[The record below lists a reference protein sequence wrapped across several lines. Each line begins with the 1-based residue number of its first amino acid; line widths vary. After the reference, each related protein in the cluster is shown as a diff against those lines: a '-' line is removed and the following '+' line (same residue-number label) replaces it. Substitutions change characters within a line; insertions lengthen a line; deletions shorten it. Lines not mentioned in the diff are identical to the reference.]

1 MKRAN
6 NNNLDNEGSWTK
18 MAYPQNTLYEIFTE
32 QAAISPNSIAL
43 EFEDEQVSYK
53 ELVKKT
59 NQLANYFLAQGLS
72 PGQIAAVSME
82 RTPNLIASL
91 LAILQCGAAYL
102 PLDPKFP
109 AARLQFMLEDSGASF
124 LLTAESLADSLPNY
138 SKTILIEDALSL
150 IDNYPVTPTAVSV
163 SYATAAYIIYT
174 SGSTGKPK
182 GVTVTHKNLVNF
194 LFSMA
199 IEPGINAEDKL
210 LSITTISFDIAGLEL
225 FLPLIKGAAVV
236 FADYETTRDGQLLL
250 NLLQKKGITILQ
262 ATPTTWQLLLDSG
275 WETPLAL
282 KALCGGEA
290 MPLNLAR
297 QLISKCDSL
306 WNMYGP
312 TETTIWSAI
321 KQINAD
327 DELITI
333 GFPIANTQ
341 IYLLDEEGK
350 ATAPGTIGEIV
361 IGGDGVAQ
369 GYWNRPELTAEKFI
383 SNPFSTEPGSV
394 LYRTGDLGKLL
405 PNGEFQ
411 CLGRIDHQVK
421 IRGHR
426 IELGEIE
433 AALNSIPEI
442 KQSAVIVSKY
452 FGNEDKLVAYLKSG
466 AQLQDEKPIH
476 EALSKILPEILLP
489 SKYIWVDEFPITPN
503 GKIDK
508 KNLPVPEH
516 SRPDSAPPFKK
527 PNTQLEKDIVK
538 IWSEELQIASIGI
551 DDDFFDMGGN
561 SVLAQ
566 KVTSLMRQRLSLDVS
581 VSKIYIHP
589 TIRELAD
596 TLEENNNENNNKED
610 SFAFKKTDNQT
621 TSGDIAVIGMAG
633 RFPGS
638 DTIEELWEN
647 LKEGK
652 ETISLFTKEE
662 LDPSLPESLRKDPFY
677 IGARGILPS
686 AKTFDAHFFGLNP
699 QLAAA
704 MDPQIRVFLE
714 ISFEALEQAGHLPK
728 HYKGSVAVYSGSEI
742 NTYYENNIFNNKEL
756 KSSVGELQI
765 YTVNGKDFIA
775 PRTSYH
781 LNLKGPSV
789 SIHSACSTS
798 LLAVAEAVKAI
809 RTGMC
814 DIALAGGSSVTCPI
828 NSGHLYD
835 DGFIKSP
842 DGSTRSFDASGKGT
856 VFSDGAGVVL
866 LKRLEEAEKDGDI
879 IYGVIKGVGVNND
892 GGDKGS
898 FMAPSPRGQAGAIIS
913 AFNDAQ
919 ISPSAISY
927 MEAHGTA
934 TPVGDPIEIEGLK
947 IAYGKQEKNNYCA
960 LGSIKSNMGH
970 TTAAAGVAGLIK
982 VLLAMRHKQIPP
994 MVNFHEPN
1002 PNIDFANSPFYI
1014 NNKLIEWETDS
1025 IRRAGVS
1032 SFGIGSTN
1040 VHAIVEEYTAEP
1052 LPSSAGRPLQL
1063 LMWSAKSQNSLL
1075 GYENALGHF
1084 IDKSRNIP
1092 LADIAYSLNITRDD
1106 FNHRSFL
1113 VTNSTDDAVE
1123 KLISLKAKNT
1133 KSSILKSIPSEMG
1146 FLFPGQGAQY
1156 LQMGKTL
1163 YDNEKVYRE
1172 AVDKCAELLMED
1184 LKLDIREILYP
1195 ETNSTEAEARL
1206 KDTRLTQPS
1215 LFVTEYALSQLW
1227 MSWGIKP
1234 TFLCGHSIGEFAAA
1248 HLAGIISLKDAL
1260 HIVAVRGRLISE
1272 LPGGSMLAVR
1282 VPVEKLYELIPDT
1295 LSVAAIN
1302 SSQFCVASGTKEDI
1316 ALFNQ
1321 ELDAQDIPNKL
1332 LLTSHAFHSFMMEP
1346 ILDSFKNEIEKI
1358 KLSIPRLPI
1367 ISTATGT
1374 WLTDTEATSPTYWV
1388 NHLKNT
1394 VRFADAMDTAFEL
1407 EDYILLEVGPGQT
1420 LITLARQ
1427 QAAGKVIPAFSSINF
1442 PKEEQDNEYSTLL
1455 NTVGELWAKGITP
1468 NWSSFYK
1475 EQQRQKIELPGYV
1488 FDRKP
1493 CWIEPLNTVQTT
1505 VVQKNIISDIP
1516 VVSNTSAA
1524 SIETENSI
1532 KTKESRKDSVLVRIS
1547 EIIKE
1552 ASGITY
1558 DPDSASNTFLE
1569 LGLDSLSLTQLSGR
1583 LKKEFDLPIT
1593 FRQLNE
1599 GFPTPSLLADYI
1611 DLNLPE
1617 ENSIETK
1624 ENEIV
1629 SNQTID
1635 PPVLT
1640 NEIPLSST
1648 QNQAS
1653 LEQIVQQIQL
1663 LSQKVDQLQNFQNSS
1678 VNGNTSYV
1686 NLKVKHFDALK
1697 FNPENRVET
1706 NGVNGAHKKEK
1717 AFDISKINGSQLFE
1731 TNAAEKKY
1739 TIMADEPPVP
1749 GSKLGRDENGN
1760 PAWFIEDSGQKGKF
1774 TKTRLL
1780 EPDKHN

>member
-6 NNNLDNEGSWTK
+6 NNNLANDRSWTK
-18 MAYPQNTLYEIFTE
+18 MAYPKNTLPEIFAE
-32 QAAISPNSIAL
+32 QAALSSNSIAL
-43 EFEDEQVSYK
+43 ESGDEQVSYEALIK
-53 ELVKKT
+53 MT
-59 NQLANYFLAQGLS
+59 NQLANYFLTQGLS
-72 PGQIAAVSME
+72 SGQIVAVSME
-82 RTPNLIASL
+82 RTPNLVASL

-109 AARLQFMLEDSGASF
+109 AVRLEFMLEDSGASF
-124 LLTAESLADSLPNY
+124 LLTTKSLTNSLPVY
-138 SKTILIEDALSL
+138 SKTIVIEDALAAL
-150 IDNYPVTPTAVSV
+150 DQYPAVPVSASV
-163 SYATAAYIIYT
+163 SYDAAAYIMYT

-182 GVTVTHKNLVNF
+182 GVTVTHKNLINF

-199 IEPGINAEDKL
+199 IEPGINIEDRL

-225 FLPLIKGAAVV
+225 FLPLIKGATVV
-236 FADYETTRDGQLLL
+236 FADYETTRDGHLLL
-250 NLLQKKGITILQ
+250 DLLQKKEITILQ
-262 ATPTTWQLLLDSG
+262 ATPTTWQSLLDSG

-297 QLISKCDSL
+297 QLTSKCDSL

-312 TETTIWSAI
+312 TETTIWSAV
-321 KQINAD
+321 KQIQAD

-341 IYLLDEEGK
+341 IYLLDEERK
-350 ATAPGTIGEIV
+350 AVEPGTIGEIV
-361 IGGDGVAQ
+361 IGGDGVAK

-383 SNPFSTEPGSV
+383 PDPFSAEPNAI

-442 KQSAVIVSKY
+442 KQSAVIVNNY

-466 AQLQDEKPIH
+466 AELQDEKPIH
-476 EALSKILPEILLP
+476 EALSKVLPEILLP

-503 GKIDK
+503 GKVDK

-516 SRPDSAPPFKK
+516 NRPDSAPPFKK

-551 DDDFFDMGGN
+551 DDDFFDMGGS

-566 KVTSLMRQRLSLDVS
+566 KVTSLMRQQLELDIS

-589 TIRELAD
+589 TIRELAS
-596 TLEENNNENNNKED
+596 TLEENNTKED
-610 SFAFKKTDNQT
+610 SFAFKQTDKQT
-621 TSGDIAVIGMAG
+621 SNGDIAVIGMAG

-704 MDPQIRVFLE
+704 MDPQIRVFME

-728 HYKGSVAVYSGSEI
+728 HYKGSIAVYSGSEI
-742 NTYYENNIFNNKEL
+742 NTYYEHNIFNNQEL

-789 SIHSACSTS
+789 SVHSACSTS

-814 DIALAGGSSVTCPI
+814 DIALAGGSSVTSPI

-842 DGSTRSFDASGKGT
+842 DGSTRSFDAAGKGT
-856 VFSDGAGVVL
+856 VFSDGAGVVV

-898 FMAPSPRGQAGAIIS
+898 FMAPSPRGQAGAIIN

-919 ISPSAISY
+919 IAPSSISY

-970 TTAAAGVAGLIK
+970 TTAAAGVAGLMK

-994 MVNFHEPN
+994 MVNFNEPN

-1052 LPSSAGRPLQL
+1052 LPSSGGRPLQL

-1106 FNHRSFL
+1106 FNQRSFL

-1123 KLISLKAKNT
+1123 KLISLKAKST
-1133 KSSILKSIPSEMG
+1133 KSSILKSVPSEMG

-1172 AVDKCAELLMED
+1172 AVDKCAALLMED

-1195 ETNSTEAEARL
+1195 ETNSAEAEARL

-1215 LFVTEYALSQLW
+1215 LFVTEYALAQLW

-1234 TFLCGHSIGEFAAA
+1234 TFLCGHSIGEFATA
-1248 HLAGIISLKDAL
+1248 HLAGIMSLKDAL
-1260 HIVAVRGRLISE
+1260 HIVAIRGKLISE

-1321 ELDAQDIPNKL
+1321 ALDAQDIPNKL

-1346 ILDSFKNEIEKI
+1346 ILDSFKDEIEKI
-1358 KLSIPRLPI
+1358 KLNIPRLPI

-1374 WLTDTEATSPTYWV
+1374 WLSDTEATSSTYWV

-1455 NTVGELWAKGITP
+1455 NTVGELWAKGISP
-1468 NWSSFYK
+1468 DWKSFYN

-1493 CWIEPLNTVQTT
+1493 CWIEPLNV
-1505 VVQKNIISDIP
+1505 
-1516 VVSNTSAA
+1516 
-1524 SIETENSI
+1524 IETIVERNTVSEI
-1532 KTKESRKDSVLVRIS
+1532 VPNISEETESVSASAKESRKESISVRIS
-1547 EIIKE
+1547 EIITE

-1599 GFPTPSLLADYI
+1599 GYPTPSLLADYI

-1617 ENSIETK
+1617 EAESEIK

-1629 SNQTID
+1629 SNEIQ
-1635 PPVLT
+1635 PSMLT
-1640 NEIPLSST
+1640 NEAPLSVN
-1648 QNQAS
+1648 QNQTS
-1653 LEQIVQQIQL
+1653 LEQIIQQIQL
-1663 LSQKVDQLQNFQNSS
+1663 LSQKVDQLQGLQHSS
-1678 VNGNTSYV
+1678 ANGNTSFV
-1686 NLKVKHFDALK
+1686 NLKVKHFDALA
-1697 FNPENRVET
+1697 FNHENRVGT
-1706 NGVNGAHKKEK
+1706 NGSNGVHKKEK
-1717 AFDISKINGSQLFE
+1717 AFDLSKINGHLFIE
-1731 TNAAEKKY
+1731 TNAEEKKY
-1739 TIMADEPPVP
+1739 TIMANEPPIH

-1760 PAWFIEDSGQKGKF
+1760 PAWFIEDPVQKGKF
-1774 TKTRLL
+1774 NKTMLL
-1780 EPDKHN
+1780 ESDKHN

>member
-1 MKRAN
+1 MKRPN
-6 NNNLDNEGSWTK
+6 NNSLEKGINGTK
-18 MAYPQNTLYEIFTE
+18 MEYPNRPLHELFAQQTE
-32 QAAISPNSIAL
+32 VSPNSIAL
-43 EFEDEQVSYK
+43 EFENEKITYSA
-53 ELVKKT
+53 LAKT
-59 NQLANYFLAQGLS
+59 VNQIAHYFAAQGLS
-72 PGQIAAVSME
+72 SGQIVAVSMD
-82 RTPNLIASL
+82 RSPNLVASL

-109 AARLQFMLEDSGASF
+109 AERLEFMLEDSEASF
-124 LLTAESLADSLPNY
+124 LLTTKALSGSLPNS
-138 SKTILIEDALSL
+138 SKNIVIEDVWASLEQFAVEPLS
-150 IDNYPVTPTAVSV
+150 ISVNPKAV
-163 SYATAAYIIYT
+163 AYMMYT

-199 IEPGINAEDKL
+199 IEPGISEEDKL

-236 FADYETTRDGQLLL
+236 FADHETTRDGRLLL
-250 NLLQKKGITILQ
+250 NLLQKKQITILQ

-290 MPLNLAR
+290 LPLNLAR
-297 QLISKCDSL
+297 QLTSRCDSL

-312 TETTIWSAI
+312 TETTIWSAV
-321 KQINAD
+321 KQIQAD

-333 GFPIANTQ
+333 GLPIANTQ
-341 IYLLDEEGK
+341 IYLLDEQRQIVTTG
-350 ATAPGTIGEIV
+350 AIGEIV
-361 IGGDGVAQ
+361 IGGDGVAE
-369 GYWNRPELTAEKFI
+369 GYWKRPELTAEKFI
-383 SNPFSTEPGSV
+383 TNPFSNDPDSI
-394 LYRTGDLGKLL
+394 LYRTGDLGKIL

-433 AALNSIPEI
+433 ATLNTLSGI
-442 KQSAVIVSKY
+442 KQSAVIVSNH
-452 FGNEDKLVAYLKSG
+452 FGNEDKIVAYLKSSE
-466 AQLQDEKPIH
+466 QTQDEKQIH
-476 EALSKILPEILLP
+476 EALSKVLPEILIP
-489 SKYIWVDEFPITPN
+489 SKYIWVDDFPITPN

-508 KNLPVPEH
+508 KNLPVPEYN
-516 SRPDSAPPFKK
+516 RPDSAPLFKK
-527 PNTQLEKDIVK
+527 PNTQLEKDIAK
-538 IWSEELQIASIGI
+538 IWSEELKISSIGI
-551 DDDFFDMGGN
+551 DDDFFDMGGS

-566 KVTSLMRQRLSLDVS
+566 KVTTLMRQQLSKDVA

-589 TIRELAD
+589 TIRELAAI
-596 TLEENNNENNNKED
+596 LEENNNDTANEDLFTFKENNK
-610 SFAFKKTDNQT
+610 T
-621 TSGDIAVIGMAG
+621 TSPDIAIIGMAG

-638 DTIEELWEN
+638 DTIDELWEN
-647 LKEGK
+647 LRDGK

-662 LDPSLPESLRKDPFY
+662 LDSSLPESLRKDPLY

-686 AKTFDAHFFGLNP
+686 AKTFDANFFGLNP

-704 MDPQIRVFLE
+704 MDPQIRIFLE

-728 HYKGSVAVYSGSEI
+728 HYKGSIGVYSGSEI
-742 NTYYENNIFNNKEL
+742 NSYYENNIFNNKEL
-756 KSSVGELQI
+756 KSSIGELQI

-789 SIHSACSTS
+789 SVHSACSTS

-814 DIALAGGSSVTCPI
+814 DIALAGGSSVTAPI

-856 VFSDGAGVVL
+856 VFSDGAGVVV

-879 IYGVIKGVGVNND
+879 IYGIIKGVGVNND

-898 FMAPSPRGQAGAIIS
+898 FMAPSPKGQAGAIIN

-919 ISPSAISY
+919 ISPSTISY

-934 TPVGDPIEIEGLK
+934 TPIGDPIEIEGLK
-947 IAYGKQEKNNYCA
+947 IAYGRQEKNNYCA

-982 VLLAMRHKQIPP
+982 VLLAMRYKQIPP
-994 MVNFHEPN
+994 MVNFTKPN
-1002 PNIDFANSPFYI
+1002 PNIDFDNSPFYI
-1014 NNKLIEWETDS
+1014 NNKLIDWKADG

-1040 VHAIVEEYTAEP
+1040 VHAIVEEYEP
-1052 LPSSAGRPLQL
+1052 KPLQSSAGRPLEI

-1084 IDKSRNIP
+1084 IDKSKEIP
-1092 LADIAYSLNITRDD
+1092 LADISYSLNVTRDD

-1113 VTNSTDDAVE
+1113 IADSTKSAAE
-1123 KLISLKAKNT
+1123 KLLCLKT
-1133 KSSILKSIPSEMG
+1133 KSSKTSLLKSVPNEIG
-1146 FLFPGQGAQY
+1146 FLFPGQGSQY
-1156 LQMGKTL
+1156 VKMGKTL

-1172 AVDKCAELLMED
+1172 AVDKCAELLMEE
-1184 LKLDIREILYP
+1184 LQLDIRDIIYP
-1195 ETNSTEAEARL
+1195 QIKSNEAEELL

-1227 MSWGIKP
+1227 LSWGIKP

-1248 HLAGIISLKDAL
+1248 HLAGILSLKDAL

-1272 LPGGSMLAVR
+1272 LPGGSMLIVR
-1282 VPVEKLYELIPDT
+1282 VSIDKLNELIPDT

-1302 SSQFCVASGTKEDI
+1302 ANQFCVVSGKKEDI
-1316 ALFNQ
+1316 AAFNQ
-1321 ELDAQDIPNKL
+1321 ELDAQEIPNKL
-1332 LLTSHAFHSFMMEP
+1332 LNTSHAFHSFMMEP
-1346 ILDSFKNEIEKI
+1346 ILDTFKNEIEKI
-1358 KLSIPRLPI
+1358 KLNIPRLPI

-1374 WLTDTEATSPTYWV
+1374 WLTDTEATNSMYWV
-1388 NHLKNT
+1388 NQLKNT
-1394 VRFADAMDTAFEL
+1394 VRFADAMNTAFQL
-1407 EDYILLEVGPGQT
+1407 DDFILLEVGPGQT
-1420 LITLARQ
+1420 LTTLARQ
-1427 QAAGKVIPAFSSINF
+1427 QAAGKIIAAFPSLTF
-1442 PKEEQDNEYSTLL
+1442 PKDEEENEYATIL
-1455 NTVGELWAKGITP
+1455 NTLGDLWLRGINP
-1468 NWSSFYK
+1468 DWKAFYK
-1475 EQQRQKIELPGYV
+1475 EQQRQKIELPSYV

-1493 CWIEPLNTVQTT
+1493 CWIEPLGTIET
-1505 VVQKNIISDIP
+1505 VVKKSIIQEEIP
-1516 VVSNTSAA
+1516 AI
-1524 SIETENSI
+1524 SIESDNINNSSNDS
-1532 KTKESRKDSVLVRIS
+1532 KKESILFKIS
-1547 EIIKE
+1547 EIIKN

-1558 DPDSASNTFLE
+1558 DSDSASYTFLE
-1569 LGLDSLSLTQLSGR
+1569 LGLDSLSLTQLSGK

-1599 GFPTPSLLADYI
+1599 SYSTPSLLADYI
-1611 DLNLPE
+1611 QLNLPE
-1617 ENSIETK
+1617 EHSININNK
-1624 ENEIV
+1624 ESEIV
-1629 SNQTID
+1629 SHQTVKPNISSND
-1635 PPVLT
+1635 
-1640 NEIPLSST
+1640 IQLSSN
-1648 QNQAS
+1648 QNQIS
-1653 LEQIVQQIQL
+1653 LEQIVQQIHL
-1663 LSQKVDQLQNFQNSS
+1663 LSQKVDQLQNYQSSSTNGNSS
-1678 VNGNTSYV
+1678 FTH
-1686 NLKVKHFDALK
+1686 LKAEHFDPIKLNTK
-1697 FNPENRVET
+1697 NGIET
-1706 NGVNGAHKKEK
+1706 NGANGVHKKEK
-1717 AFDISKINGSQLFE
+1717 SFDVSKLNNQHSNE
-1731 TNAAEKKY
+1731 NNTAEKKY
-1739 TIMADEPPVP
+1739 TIMANEPPVQ

-1760 PAWFIEDSGQKGKF
+1760 PAWFIQDPTQNGNFVKIK
-1774 TKTRLL
+1774 L
-1780 EPDKHN
+1780 

>member
-1 MKRAN
+1 MKRPN
-6 NNNLDNEGSWTK
+6 NNSLEKGIKGTK
-18 MAYPQNTLYEIFTE
+18 MEYPNRPLHELFAQ
-32 QAAISPNSIAL
+32 QAEVSPNSIAL
-43 EFEDEQVSYK
+43 EFENEKITYSA
-53 ELVKKT
+53 LAKT
-59 NQLANYFLAQGLS
+59 VNQIAHYFAAQGLS
-72 PGQIAAVSME
+72 SGQIVAVSMD
-82 RTPNLIASL
+82 RSPNLIASL

-109 AARLQFMLEDSGASF
+109 AERLEFMLEDSEASF
-124 LLTAESLADSLPNY
+124 LLTTKALSGSLPNS
-138 SKTILIEDALSL
+138 SKNIVIEDVLASLEQFAVEPLS
-150 IDNYPVTPTAVSV
+150 ISVDPKAV
-163 SYATAAYIIYT
+163 AYMMYT

-199 IEPGINAEDKL
+199 IEPGISEEDKL

-236 FADYETTRDGQLLL
+236 FADHETTRDGQLLL
-250 NLLQKKGITILQ
+250 NLLQKKQITILQ

-290 MPLNLAR
+290 LPLNLAR
-297 QLISKCDSL
+297 QLTSRCNSL

-312 TETTIWSAI
+312 TETTIWSAV
-321 KQINAD
+321 KQIHAD

-333 GFPIANTQ
+333 GLPIANTQ
-341 IYLLDEEGK
+341 IYLLDEQRQIV
-350 ATAPGTIGEIV
+350 TPGTIGEIV
-361 IGGDGVAQ
+361 IGGDGVAE
-369 GYWNRPELTAEKFI
+369 GYWKRPELTVEKFI
-383 SNPFSTEPGSV
+383 TDPFSNDPNSI
-394 LYRTGDLGKLL
+394 LYRTGDLGKIL

-433 AALNSIPEI
+433 ATLNTLSGI
-442 KQSAVIVSKY
+442 KQSAVIVSNH
-452 FGNEDKLVAYLKSG
+452 FGNEDKIVAYLKSSE
-466 AQLQDEKPIH
+466 QIQDEKQIH
-476 EALSKILPEILLP
+476 EALSKVLPEILLP
-489 SKYIWVDEFPITPN
+489 SKYIWVDDFPITPN

-508 KNLPVPEH
+508 KNLPVPEYN
-516 SRPDSAPPFKK
+516 RPDSAPLFKK
-527 PNTQLEKDIVK
+527 PNTQLEKDIAK
-538 IWSEELQIASIGI
+538 IWSEELKISSIGI
-551 DDDFFDMGGN
+551 DDDFFDMGGS

-566 KVTSLMRQRLSLDVS
+566 KVTTLMKQHLSKDVP

-589 TIRELAD
+589 TIRELAAI
-596 TLEENNNENNNKED
+596 LEENNSDTANEDLFKFKETNK
-610 SFAFKKTDNQT
+610 T
-621 TSGDIAVIGMAG
+621 TSPDIAIIGMAG

-638 DTIEELWEN
+638 DTIDELWEN
-647 LKEGK
+647 LRDGK

-662 LDPSLPESLRKDPFY
+662 LDSSLPESLRKDPLY

-686 AKTFDAHFFGLNP
+686 AKTFDANFFGLNP

-704 MDPQIRVFLE
+704 MDPQIRIFLE

-728 HYKGSVAVYSGSEI
+728 HYKGSIGVYSGSEI
-742 NTYYENNIFNNKEL
+742 NSYYENNIFNNKEL
-756 KSSVGELQI
+756 KSSIGELQI

-789 SIHSACSTS
+789 SVHSACSTS

-814 DIALAGGSSVTCPI
+814 DIALAGGSSVTAPI

-856 VFSDGAGVVL
+856 VFSDGAGVVV

-898 FMAPSPRGQAGAIIS
+898 FMAPSPKGQAGAIIN

-919 ISPSAISY
+919 ISPSTISY

-934 TPVGDPIEIEGLK
+934 TPIGDPIEIEGLK
-947 IAYGKQEKNNYCA
+947 IAYGRQEKNNYCA

-982 VLLAMRHKQIPP
+982 VLLAMRYKQIPP
-994 MVNFHEPN
+994 MVNFTKPN
-1002 PNIDFANSPFYI
+1002 PNIDFDNSPFYI
-1014 NNKLIEWETDS
+1014 NNKLIDWKADS

-1040 VHAIVEEYTAEP
+1040 VHAIVEEYEAKP
-1052 LPSSAGRPLQL
+1052 LISSAGRPLEI

-1084 IDKSRNIP
+1084 IDKSKEIP
-1092 LADIAYSLNITRDD
+1092 LADISYSLNITRDD

-1113 VTNSTDDAVE
+1113 IADSTKSAAE
-1123 KLISLKAKNT
+1123 KLLCLKT
-1133 KSSILKSIPSEMG
+1133 KSSKTSLLKSVPNEIG
-1146 FLFPGQGAQY
+1146 FLFPGQGSQY
-1156 LQMGKTL
+1156 VKMGKTL
-1163 YDNEKVYRE
+1163 YDNEKVYRD
-1172 AVDKCAELLMED
+1172 AVDKCAELLMDE
-1184 LKLDIREILYP
+1184 LQLDIRDIIYP
-1195 ETNSTEAEARL
+1195 HIKSNEAEELL

-1227 MSWGIKP
+1227 LSWGIKP

-1248 HLAGIISLKDAL
+1248 HLAGILSLKDAL

-1272 LPGGSMLAVR
+1272 LPGGSMLIVR
-1282 VPVEKLYELIPDT
+1282 VSIDKLNELIPDT

-1302 SSQFCVASGTKEDI
+1302 ANQFCVVSGKKEDI
-1316 ALFNQ
+1316 AAFNQ
-1321 ELDAQDIPNKL
+1321 ELDVQEIPNKL
-1332 LLTSHAFHSFMMEP
+1332 LNTSHAFHSFMMEP
-1346 ILDSFKNEIEKI
+1346 ILDNFKNEIEKI
-1358 KLSIPRLPI
+1358 KLNIPRLPI

-1374 WLTDTEATSPTYWV
+1374 WLTDTEATNSMYWV
-1388 NHLKNT
+1388 NQLKNT
-1394 VRFADAMDTAFEL
+1394 VRFADAMNTAFEL
-1407 EDYILLEVGPGQT
+1407 DDFILLEIGPGQT
-1420 LITLARQ
+1420 LTTLARQ
-1427 QAAGKVIPAFSSINF
+1427 QAAGKIIAAFPSLTF
-1442 PKEEQDNEYSTLL
+1442 PKDEEENEYATIL
-1455 NTVGELWAKGITP
+1455 NTLGDLWLRGINP
-1468 NWSSFYK
+1468 DWKAFYK
-1475 EQQRQKIELPGYV
+1475 EQQRYKIELPSYV

-1493 CWIEPLNTVQTT
+1493 CWIEPLGTIETIV
-1505 VVQKNIISDIP
+1505 KKSIIQEEIP
-1516 VVSNTSAA
+1516 AI
-1524 SIETENSI
+1524 SIESDNINNSSNDS
-1532 KTKESRKDSVLVRIS
+1532 KKESILFKIS
-1547 EIIKE
+1547 EIIKN

-1558 DPDSASNTFLE
+1558 DSDSASYSFLE
-1569 LGLDSLSLTQLSGR
+1569 LGLDSLSLTQLSGK

-1599 GFPTPSLLADYI
+1599 SYSTPSLLADYI
-1611 DLNLPE
+1611 ELNLPE
-1617 ENSIETK
+1617 EHSINSNNKQIEIGSDQTIK
-1624 ENEIV
+1624 PNISSNDIQLS
-1629 SNQTID
+1629 SNQ
-1635 PPVLT
+1635 
-1640 NEIPLSST
+1640 
-1648 QNQAS
+1648 NQIS
-1653 LEQIVQQIQL
+1653 LEQIVQQIHL
-1663 LSQKVDQLQNFQNSS
+1663 LSQKVDQLQNYQSSSTNGNSS
-1678 VNGNTSYV
+1678 FTH
-1686 NLKVKHFDALK
+1686 LKAEHFDPIKLNTK
-1697 FNPENRVET
+1697 NGVET
-1706 NGVNGAHKKEK
+1706 NGTNGAHKKEK
-1717 AFDISKINGSQLFE
+1717 SFDVSKLNNQHSNE
-1731 TNAAEKKY
+1731 NNTAEKKY
-1739 TIMADEPPVP
+1739 TIMANEPPVQ

-1760 PAWFIEDSGQKGKF
+1760 PAWFIQDPTQNGNFVKIK
-1774 TKTRLL
+1774 L
-1780 EPDKHN
+1780 

>member
-6 NNNLDNEGSWTK
+6 NNDLANNRSWTK
-18 MAYPQNTLYEIFTE
+18 MAYPKNTLPEIFAE
-32 QAAISPNSIAL
+32 QAALSSNSTAL
-43 EFEDEQVSYK
+43 ESGEEQITYSA
-53 ELVKKT
+53 LVKMT

-72 PGQIAAVSME
+72 SGQIVAVSME
-82 RTPNLIASL
+82 RTPNLVASL

-109 AARLQFMLEDSGASF
+109 AARLEFMLEDSVASF
-124 LLTAESLADSLPNY
+124 LLTTKSLVNSLPAY
-138 SKTILIEDALSL
+138 SKTIVIEDVLAAL
-150 IDNYPVTPTAVSV
+150 DQYPAVPVSTSV
-163 SYATAAYIIYT
+163 SCDASAYIMYT

-182 GVTVTHKNLVNF
+182 GVTVTHKNLINF

-199 IEPGINAEDKL
+199 IEPGINVEDRL

-225 FLPLIKGAAVV
+225 FLPLIKGATVV
-236 FADYETTRDGQLLL
+236 FADYETTRDGHLLL
-250 NLLQKKGITILQ
+250 DLLQKKEITILQ
-262 ATPTTWQLLLDSG
+262 ATPTTWQSLLDSG

-297 QLISKCDSL
+297 QLTSKCDSL

-312 TETTIWSAI
+312 TETTVWSAV
-321 KQINAD
+321 KQIQAE

-341 IYLLDEEGK
+341 IYLLDEERK
-350 ATAPGTIGEIV
+350 AVEPGTIGEIV
-361 IGGDGVAQ
+361 IGGDGVAK

-383 SNPFSTEPGSV
+383 PDPFSIEPNAI

-442 KQSAVIVSKY
+442 KQSAVIVSNY
-452 FGNEDKLVAYLKSG
+452 FGNEDKLVAYLKSR
-466 AQLQDEKPIH
+466 AELQDEKPIH
-476 EALSKILPEILLP
+476 EALSKVLPEILLP

-503 GKIDK
+503 GKVDK

-516 SRPDSAPPFKK
+516 NRPDSAPPFKK

-551 DDDFFDMGGN
+551 DDDFFDMGGS

-566 KVTSLMRQRLSLDVS
+566 KVTSLMRQQLELDIS

-589 TIRELAD
+589 TIRELAS
-596 TLEENNNENNNKED
+596 TLEENNTKED
-610 SFAFKKTDNQT
+610 SFAFKQTDKQN
-621 TSGDIAVIGMAG
+621 SNGDIAVIGMAG

-704 MDPQIRVFLE
+704 MDPQIRVFME

-728 HYKGSVAVYSGSEI
+728 HYKGSIAVYSGSEI
-742 NTYYENNIFNNKEL
+742 NTYYEHNIFNNQEL

-789 SIHSACSTS
+789 SVHSACSTS

-814 DIALAGGSSVTCPI
+814 DIALAGGSSVTSPI

-856 VFSDGAGVVL
+856 VFSDGAGVVV
-866 LKRLEEAEKDGDI
+866 LKRLEEAERDGDI

-898 FMAPSPRGQAGAIIS
+898 FMAPSPRGQAGAIIN

-919 ISPSAISY
+919 IAPSSISY

-970 TTAAAGVAGLIK
+970 TTAAAGVAGLMK

-994 MVNFHEPN
+994 MVNFNEPN

-1040 VHAIVEEYTAEP
+1040 VHAIVEEYTAKP
-1052 LPSSAGRPLQL
+1052 LLSSAGRPLQL

-1106 FNHRSFL
+1106 FNQRSFL

-1123 KLISLKAKNT
+1123 KLISLKAKST
-1133 KSSILKSIPSEMG
+1133 KSSILKSVPSEMG

-1163 YDNEKVYRE
+1163 YNNEKVYRE
-1172 AVDKCAELLMED
+1172 AVDKCAALLMED

-1195 ETNSTEAEARL
+1195 ETNSAEAEARL

-1215 LFVTEYALSQLW
+1215 LFVTEYALAQLW

-1248 HLAGIISLKDAL
+1248 HLAGIMSLKDAL
-1260 HIVAVRGRLISE
+1260 HIVAIRGKLISE

-1321 ELDAQDIPNKL
+1321 ALDAQDIPNKL

-1346 ILDSFKNEIEKI
+1346 ILDSFKDEIEKI
-1358 KLSIPRLPI
+1358 KLNIPRLPI

-1374 WLTDTEATSPTYWV
+1374 WLSDTEATSSTYWV

-1455 NTVGELWAKGITP
+1455 NTVGELWAKGINP
-1468 NWSSFYK
+1468 DWKSFYN

-1493 CWIEPLNTVQTT
+1493 CWIEPLNVIETIVERNTVSEI
-1505 VVQKNIISDIP
+1505 VPNISE
-1516 VVSNTSAA
+1516 
-1524 SIETENSI
+1524 ETENVSASA
-1532 KTKESRKDSVLVRIS
+1532 KESRKESISVRIS
-1547 EIIKE
+1547 EIITE

-1599 GFPTPSLLADYI
+1599 GYPTPALLADYI

-1617 ENSIETK
+1617 EAESEIK

-1629 SNQTID
+1629 SNEIQ
-1635 PPVLT
+1635 PSMLT
-1640 NEIPLSST
+1640 NEAPLSVN
-1648 QNQAS
+1648 QNQTS
-1653 LEQIVQQIQL
+1653 LEQIIQQIQL
-1663 LSQKVDQLQNFQNSS
+1663 LSQKVDQLQGLQHSS
-1678 VNGNTSYV
+1678 ANGNTSFV
-1686 NLKVKHFDALK
+1686 NLKVKHFDALT
-1697 FNPENRVET
+1697 FNHENRVGT
-1706 NGVNGAHKKEK
+1706 NGSNGVHKKEK
-1717 AFDISKINGSQLFE
+1717 AFDLSKINGHLFIE
-1731 TNAAEKKY
+1731 TNAEEKKY
-1739 TIMADEPPVP
+1739 TIMANEPPIH

-1760 PAWFIEDSGQKGKF
+1760 PAWFIEDPVQKGKF
-1774 TKTRLL
+1774 NKTMLL
-1780 EPDKHN
+1780 ESDKHN

>member
-1 MKRAN
+1 MKTTN
-6 NNNLDNEGSWTK
+6 NNNLDKKTNWTN
-18 MAYPQNTLYEIFTE
+18 MPYPKNALHELFTE
-32 QAAISPNSIAL
+32 QAQASPDSIAL
-43 EFEDEQVSYK
+43 EFDDKKISYK
-53 ELVKKT
+53 ELAKMV
-59 NQLANYFLAQGLS
+59 NQIAHYFITQGLS
-72 PGQIAAVSME
+72 SGQIIAVSMD
-82 RTPNLIASL
+82 RSPNLVASL

-109 AARLQFMLEDSGASF
+109 TERLEFMLEDSEASF
-124 LLTAESLADSLPNY
+124 LLTTESLSNSLPDS
-138 SKTILIEDALSL
+138 SKKILMEDVLASLDQYPIEPLS
-150 IDNYPVTPTAVSV
+150 NSVKQEAV
-163 SYATAAYIIYT
+163 AYIMYT

-194 LFSMA
+194 LYSMA
-199 IEPGINAEDKL
+199 VEPGINPEDKL

-225 FLPLIKGAAVV
+225 FLPIIKGASIV
-236 FADYETTRDGQLLL
+236 FADYETTRDGQLLF
-250 NLLQKKGITILQ
+250 NLLQKKEITILQ

-290 MPLNLAR
+290 LPLNLAK
-297 QLISKCDSL
+297 QLISRCDSL

-312 TETTIWSAI
+312 TETTIWSAV
-321 KQINAD
+321 KQIKAE

-333 GFPIANTQ
+333 GLPIANTQ
-341 IYLLDEEGK
+341 IYLLDEQKHAVE
-350 ATAPGTIGEIV
+350 AGTIGEIV

-369 GYWNRPELTAEKFI
+369 GYWKRPELTAEKFI
-383 SNPFSTEPGSV
+383 ANPFSTESDSI

-433 AALNSIPEI
+433 AVLNTLSGI
-442 KQSAVIVSKY
+442 KQSAVIVSNH
-452 FGNEDKLVAYLKSG
+452 FGNEDKLVAYLKSSDK
-466 AQLQDEKPIH
+466 LQDEKLIQ
-476 EALSKILPEILLP
+476 EALSKVLPEILVP
-489 SKYIWVDEFPITPN
+489 SKYIWVEDFPITPN

-508 KNLPVPEH
+508 KNLPLPENI
-516 SRPDSAPPFKK
+516 RPDSAPLFKK
-527 PNTQLEKDIVK
+527 PTTQLEKDIAK
-538 IWSEELQIASIGI
+538 IWSEELKIADIGI
-551 DDDFFDMGGN
+551 DDDFFDIGG
-561 SVLAQ
+561 SSILAQ
-566 KVTSLMRQRLSLDVS
+566 KVTTSIKQQLSLDVA

-589 TIRELAD
+589 TIGELASI
-596 TLEENNNENNNKED
+596 LEENIHKED
-610 SFAFKKTDNQT
+610 FFEFKKTDDAT
-621 TSGDIAVIGMAG
+621 TSSDIAIIGMAG
-633 RFPGS
+633 RFPGADS
-638 DTIEELWEN
+638 IEELWEI

-662 LDPSLPESLRKDPFY
+662 LDPSLPESLRNDPLY
-677 IGARGILPS
+677 IGARGVLPS
-686 AKTFDAHFFGLNP
+686 AKTFDANFFGLNP

-704 MDPQIRVFLE
+704 MDPQIRIFLE

-728 HYKGSVAVYSGSEI
+728 HYKGSIGVYSGSEI

-756 KSSVGELQI
+756 KNSVGELQI

-789 SIHSACSTS
+789 SVHSACSTS

-814 DIALAGGSSVTCPI
+814 DVALAGGSSVTCPI

-842 DGSTRSFDASGKGT
+842 DGSTRCFEASGKGT

-879 IYGVIKGVGVNND
+879 IYGLIKGVGVNND

-898 FMAPSPRGQAGAIIS
+898 FMAPSPKGQAGAIIN
-913 AFNDAQ
+913 AFNDAKVL
-919 ISPSAISY
+919 PSSISY

-934 TPVGDPIEIEGLK
+934 TPIGDPIEIEGLK
-947 IAYGKQEKNNYCA
+947 MAYGKQDKNNFCA

-994 MVNFHEPN
+994 MVNFEKPN
-1002 PNIDFANSPFYI
+1002 PNIDFENSPFYI
-1014 NNKLIEWETDS
+1014 NNKLIDWKADGK
-1025 IRRAGVS
+1025 RRAGLS

-1040 VHAIVEEYTAEP
+1040 VHVIVEEYEQKPAI
-1052 LPSSAGRPLQL
+1052 SSSERPLQV

-1075 GYENALGHF
+1075 GYENALGNF
-1084 IDKSRNIP
+1084 ISSKNIP
-1092 LADIAYSLNITRDD
+1092 LADVAYSLNTTRDE

-1113 VTNSTDDAVE
+1113 IAECGKQATE
-1123 KLISLKAKNT
+1123 KLLSLDARNT
-1133 KSSILKSIPSEMG
+1133 KSSVLKRVPSEMG

-1156 LQMGKTL
+1156 LQMGKAL

-1172 AVDKCAELLMED
+1172 AVDKCAELLMDE
-1184 LKLDIREILYP
+1184 LKLDIRKVLFP
-1195 ETNSTEAEARL
+1195 ETYSEDAEKRL

-1248 HLAGIISLKDAL
+1248 HLAGILSLKDAL
-1260 HIVAVRGRLISE
+1260 HIVAVRGRLISTM
-1272 LPGGSMLAVR
+1272 PAGSMLAVR
-1282 VPVEKLYELIPDT
+1282 VPVEKLNELIPDT
-1295 LSVAAIN
+1295 LSIAAIN
-1302 SSQFCVASGTKEDI
+1302 SKQFCVVAGKKEDI
-1316 ALFNQ
+1316 ELFNKK
-1321 ELDAQDIPNKL
+1321 LDSQDIPNKT

-1346 ILDSFKNEIEKI
+1346 ILDDFRSEMQKV
-1358 KLSIPRLPI
+1358 KLNIPRLPI
-1367 ISTATGT
+1367 ISSATGT
-1374 WLTDTEATSPTYWV
+1374 WLTDTEATSPDYWV
-1388 NHLKNT
+1388 NQLKNT

-1407 EDYILLEVGPGQT
+1407 DDFILLEVGPGQT

-1427 QAAGKVIPAFSSINF
+1427 QAAGKVIPAFASINF
-1442 PKEEQDNEYSTLL
+1442 PKEEEDNEYATLL
-1455 NTVGELWAKGITP
+1455 NTLGELWIRGINP
-1468 NWSSFYK
+1468 DLKSFYSQ
-1475 EQQRQKIELPGYV
+1475 QQRQKIDLPNYV

-1493 CWIEPLNTVQTT
+1493 CWIEPLDTVENTI
-1505 VVQKNIISDIP
+1505 VQK
-1516 VVSNTSAA
+1516 
-1524 SIETENSI
+1524 
-1532 KTKESRKDSVLVRIS
+1532 SVIS
-1547 EIIKE
+1547 EIPAAPITPLIAVETSNSSKQKEPRKDKILIKIAE
-1552 ASGITY
+1552 IINNASGITY
-1558 DPDSASNTFLE
+1558 EDESASNTFLE

-1599 GFPTPSLLADYI
+1599 GYSTPMLLADYI

-1617 ENSIETK
+1617 EKLADPEK
-1624 ENEIV
+1624 EKVIV
-1629 SNQTID
+1629 PVQTIANPATATNIQVSSNQ
-1635 PPVLT
+1635 
-1640 NEIPLSST
+1640 
-1648 QNQAS
+1648 NQIS

-1663 LSQKVDQLQNFQNSS
+1663 LSQKIDQLQNIQKTSL
-1678 VNGNTSYV
+1678 NGNAPNFSEKIED
-1686 NLKVKHFDALK
+1686 LKSIK
-1697 FNPENRVET
+1697 FNAENRVTT
-1706 NGVNGAHKKEK
+1706 NGNSNAEK
-1717 AFDISKINGSQLFE
+1717 PFDISKINGHHKTTSSDL
-1731 TNAAEKKY
+1731 EKKY
-1739 TIMADEPPVP
+1739 TIMATEPPVQ

-1760 PAWFIEDSGQKGKF
+1760 PAWFIEDSDQKGSFLKI
-1774 TKTRLL
+1774 KLL
-1780 EPDKHN
+1780 ESSKKNN

>member
-1 MKRAN
+1 MKRPN
-6 NNNLDNEGSWTK
+6 NNSLEKGIKGTQ
-18 MAYPQNTLYEIFTE
+18 MEYPNRPLHELFAQ
-32 QAAISPNSIAL
+32 QAEVSPNSIAL
-43 EFEDEQVSYK
+43 EFENEKITYSA
-53 ELVKKT
+53 LAKT
-59 NQLANYFLAQGLS
+59 VNQIAHYFAAQGLS
-72 PGQIAAVSME
+72 SGQIVAVSMD
-82 RTPNLIASL
+82 RSPNLIASL

-109 AARLQFMLEDSGASF
+109 AERLEFMLEDSKASF
-124 LLTAESLADSLPNY
+124 LLTTKALSGSLPNS
-138 SKTILIEDALSL
+138 SKNIVIEDVLASLEQFAVEPLS
-150 IDNYPVTPTAVSV
+150 ISVDPKAV
-163 SYATAAYIIYT
+163 AYMMYT

-236 FADYETTRDGQLLL
+236 FADHETTRDGQLLL
-250 NLLQKKGITILQ
+250 NLLQKKQITILQ

-290 MPLNLAR
+290 LPLNLAR
-297 QLISKCDSL
+297 QLTSRCNSL

-312 TETTIWSAI
+312 TETTIWSAV
-321 KQINAD
+321 KQIQAD
-327 DELITI
+327 DALITI
-333 GFPIANTQ
+333 GLPIANTQ
-341 IYLLDEEGK
+341 IYLLDEQRQIVTTG
-350 ATAPGTIGEIV
+350 AIGEIV
-361 IGGDGVAQ
+361 IGGDGVAE
-369 GYWNRPELTAEKFI
+369 GYWKRPELTAEKFI
-383 SNPFSTEPGSV
+383 TNPFSNDPDSI
-394 LYRTGDLGKLL
+394 LYRTGDLGKIL

-433 AALNSIPEI
+433 ATLNTLSGI
-442 KQSAVIVSKY
+442 KQSAVIVSNH
-452 FGNEDKLVAYLKSG
+452 FGNEDKIVAYLKSSE
-466 AQLQDEKPIH
+466 QIQDEKQIH
-476 EALSKILPEILLP
+476 EALSKVLPEILLP
-489 SKYIWVDEFPITPN
+489 SKYIWVDDFPITPN

-508 KNLPVPEH
+508 KNLPVPEYN
-516 SRPDSAPPFKK
+516 RPDSAPLFKK
-527 PNTQLEKDIVK
+527 PNTQLEKDIAK
-538 IWSEELQIASIGI
+538 IWSEELKISSIGI
-551 DDDFFDMGGN
+551 DDDFFDMGGS

-566 KVTSLMRQRLSLDVS
+566 KVTTLMKQQLSKDVP

-589 TIRELAD
+589 TIRELVAI
-596 TLEENNNENNNKED
+596 LEENNSDTANEDLFKFKETNK
-610 SFAFKKTDNQT
+610 T
-621 TSGDIAVIGMAG
+621 TSPDIAIIGMAG

-638 DTIEELWEN
+638 DTIDELWEN
-647 LKEGK
+647 LRDGK

-662 LDPSLPESLRKDPFY
+662 LDSSLPESLRKDPLY

-686 AKTFDAHFFGLNP
+686 AKTFDANFFGLNP

-704 MDPQIRVFLE
+704 MDPQIRIFLE

-728 HYKGSVAVYSGSEI
+728 HYKGSIGVYSGSEI
-742 NTYYENNIFNNKEL
+742 NSYYENNIFNNKEL
-756 KSSVGELQI
+756 KSSIGELQI

-789 SIHSACSTS
+789 SVHSACSTS

-814 DIALAGGSSVTCPI
+814 DLALAGGSSVTAPI

-856 VFSDGAGVVL
+856 VFSDGAGVVV

-898 FMAPSPRGQAGAIIS
+898 FMAPSPKGQAGAIIN

-919 ISPSAISY
+919 ISPSTISY

-934 TPVGDPIEIEGLK
+934 TPIGDPIEIEGLK
-947 IAYGKQEKNNYCA
+947 IAYGRQEKNNYCA

-982 VLLAMRHKQIPP
+982 VLLAMRYKQIPP
-994 MVNFHEPN
+994 MVNFTKPN
-1002 PNIDFANSPFYI
+1002 PNIDFDNSPFYI
-1014 NNKLIEWETDS
+1014 NNKLIDWKADS

-1040 VHAIVEEYTAEP
+1040 VHAIVEEYEAKP
-1052 LPSSAGRPLQL
+1052 LISSAGRPLEI

-1084 IDKSRNIP
+1084 IDKSKEIP
-1092 LADIAYSLNITRDD
+1092 LADISYSLNVTRDD

-1113 VTNSTDDAVE
+1113 IADSTKSAAE
-1123 KLISLKAKNT
+1123 KLLCLKT
-1133 KSSILKSIPSEMG
+1133 KSSKTSLLKSVPNEIG
-1146 FLFPGQGAQY
+1146 FLFPGQGSQY
-1156 LQMGKTL
+1156 VKMGKTL
-1163 YDNEKVYRE
+1163 YNNEKVYRD
-1172 AVDKCAELLMED
+1172 AVDKCAELLMDE
-1184 LKLDIREILYP
+1184 LQLDIRDIIYP
-1195 ETNSTEAEARL
+1195 QIKSNEAEELL

-1227 MSWGIKP
+1227 LSWGIKP

-1248 HLAGIISLKDAL
+1248 HLAGILSLKDAL

-1272 LPGGSMLAVR
+1272 LPGGSMLIVR
-1282 VPVEKLYELIPDT
+1282 VSIDKLNELIPDT

-1302 SSQFCVASGTKEDI
+1302 ANQFCVVSGKKEDI
-1316 ALFNQ
+1316 AAFNQ
-1321 ELDAQDIPNKL
+1321 ELDAQEIPNKL
-1332 LLTSHAFHSFMMEP
+1332 LNTSHAFHSFMMEP
-1346 ILDSFKNEIEKI
+1346 ILDNFKNEIEKI
-1358 KLSIPRLPI
+1358 KLNIPRLPI

-1374 WLTDTEATSPTYWV
+1374 WLTDTEATNSMYWV
-1388 NHLKNT
+1388 NQLKNT
-1394 VRFADAMDTAFEL
+1394 VRFADAMNTAFEL
-1407 EDYILLEVGPGQT
+1407 DDFILLEIGPGQT
-1420 LITLARQ
+1420 LTTLARQ
-1427 QAAGKVIPAFSSINF
+1427 QAAGKIIAAFPSLTF
-1442 PKEEQDNEYSTLL
+1442 PKDEEENEYATIL
-1455 NTVGELWAKGITP
+1455 NTLGDLWLRGINP
-1468 NWSSFYK
+1468 DWKAFYK
-1475 EQQRQKIELPGYV
+1475 EQQRQKIELPSYV

-1493 CWIEPLNTVQTT
+1493 CWIEPLGTIETIV
-1505 VVQKNIISDIP
+1505 KKSIIQEEIP
-1516 VVSNTSAA
+1516 AI
-1524 SIETENSI
+1524 SIESDNINNSSNDS
-1532 KTKESRKDSVLVRIS
+1532 KKESILFKIS
-1547 EIIKE
+1547 EIIKN

-1558 DPDSASNTFLE
+1558 DSDSASYSFLE
-1569 LGLDSLSLTQLSGR
+1569 LGLDSLSLTQLSGK

-1599 GFPTPSLLADYI
+1599 NYSTPSLLADYI
-1611 DLNLPE
+1611 ELNLPE
-1617 ENSIETK
+1617 EHSINSNNKQIEIGSDQTIK
-1624 ENEIV
+1624 PNISSNDIQLS
-1629 SNQTID
+1629 SNQ
-1635 PPVLT
+1635 
-1640 NEIPLSST
+1640 
-1648 QNQAS
+1648 NQIS
-1653 LEQIVQQIQL
+1653 LEQIVQQIHL
-1663 LSQKVDQLQNFQNSS
+1663 LSQKVDQLQNYQSS
-1678 VNGNTSYV
+1678 STNGNPSFTH
-1686 NLKVKHFDALK
+1686 LKAEHFDTVKLNTK
-1697 FNPENRVET
+1697 NGNET
-1706 NGVNGAHKKEK
+1706 NGTNGVHKKEK
-1717 AFDISKINGSQLFE
+1717 SFEISKLNNHHSNE
-1731 TNAAEKKY
+1731 NNTAEKKY
-1739 TIMADEPPVP
+1739 TIMANEPPVQ

-1760 PAWFIEDSGQKGKF
+1760 PAWFIQDPTQNGNFVKIK
-1774 TKTRLL
+1774 L
-1780 EPDKHN
+1780 

>member
-1 MKRAN
+1 MKRPN
-6 NNNLDNEGSWTK
+6 NNSLEKGIKGTK
-18 MAYPQNTLYEIFTE
+18 MEYPNSPLHELFAQ
-32 QAAISPNSIAL
+32 QAEISPNSIAL
-43 EFEDEQVSYK
+43 EFENEKITYSA
-53 ELVKKT
+53 LAKT
-59 NQLANYFLAQGLS
+59 VNQIAHYFAALGLS
-72 PGQIAAVSME
+72 SGQIVAVSMD
-82 RTPNLIASL
+82 RSPNLIASL

-109 AARLQFMLEDSGASF
+109 AERLEFMLEDSEASF
-124 LLTAESLADSLPNY
+124 LLTTKALSGSLPNS
-138 SKTILIEDALSL
+138 SKNIVIEDVLASLEQFAVEPLS
-150 IDNYPVTPTAVSV
+150 ISVDPKAV
-163 SYATAAYIIYT
+163 AYMMYT

-236 FADYETTRDGQLLL
+236 FADHETTRDGQLLL
-250 NLLQKKGITILQ
+250 SILQKKQITILQ

-290 MPLNLAR
+290 LPLNLSR
-297 QLISKCDSL
+297 QLTSRCDSL

-312 TETTIWSAI
+312 TETTIWSAV
-321 KQINAD
+321 KQIHAD

-333 GFPIANTQ
+333 GLPIANTQ
-341 IYLLDEEGK
+341 IYLLDEQRQIV
-350 ATAPGTIGEIV
+350 TPGTIGEIV
-361 IGGDGVAQ
+361 IGGDGVAE
-369 GYWNRPELTAEKFI
+369 GYWKRPELTAEKFI
-383 SNPFSTEPGSV
+383 TDPFSNDPNSI
-394 LYRTGDLGKLL
+394 LYRTGDLGKIL

-433 AALNSIPEI
+433 ATLNTLSGI
-442 KQSAVIVSKY
+442 KQSAVIVSNH
-452 FGNEDKLVAYLKSG
+452 FGNEDKIVAYLKSSE
-466 AQLQDEKPIH
+466 QIQDEKQIH
-476 EALSKILPEILLP
+476 EALSKVLPEILIP
-489 SKYIWVDEFPITPN
+489 SKYIWVDDFPITPN

-508 KNLPVPEH
+508 KNLPVPEYN
-516 SRPDSAPPFKK
+516 RPDSAPLFKK
-527 PNTQLEKDIVK
+527 PNTQLEKDIAK
-538 IWSEELQIASIGI
+538 IWSEELKISSIGI
-551 DDDFFDMGGN
+551 DDDFFDMGGS

-566 KVTSLMRQRLSLDVS
+566 KVTTLMKQQLSKDVP

-589 TIRELAD
+589 TIRELAAI
-596 TLEENNNENNNKED
+596 LEENNSD
-610 SFAFKKTDNQT
+610 TDNEDLFKFKETNKT
-621 TSGDIAVIGMAG
+621 TSPDIAIIGMAG

-638 DTIEELWEN
+638 DTIDELWEN
-647 LKEGK
+647 LRDGK

-662 LDPSLPESLRKDPFY
+662 LDSSLPESLRKDPLY

-686 AKTFDAHFFGLNP
+686 AKTFDPNFFGLNP

-704 MDPQIRVFLE
+704 MDPQIRIFLE
-714 ISFEALEQAGHLPK
+714 ISFEALEQSGHLPK
-728 HYKGSVAVYSGSEI
+728 HYKGSIGVYSGSEI
-742 NTYYENNIFNNKEL
+742 NSYYENNIFNNKEL
-756 KSSVGELQI
+756 KSSIGELQI

-789 SIHSACSTS
+789 SVHSACSTS

-814 DIALAGGSSVTCPI
+814 DIALAGGSSVTAPI

-856 VFSDGAGVVL
+856 VFSDGAGVVV
-866 LKRLEEAEKDGDI
+866 LKKLEEAEKDGDI

-898 FMAPSPRGQAGAIIS
+898 FMAPSPKGQAGAIIN

-919 ISPSAISY
+919 ISPSTISY

-934 TPVGDPIEIEGLK
+934 TPIGDPIEIEGLK
-947 IAYGKQEKNNYCA
+947 IAYGRQEKNNYCA

-982 VLLAMRHKQIPP
+982 VLLAMRYKQIPP
-994 MVNFHEPN
+994 MVNFTKPN
-1002 PNIDFANSPFYI
+1002 PNIDFDNSPFYI
-1014 NNKLIEWETDS
+1014 NNKLIDWKADS

-1040 VHAIVEEYTAEP
+1040 VHAIVEEYEAKP
-1052 LPSSAGRPLQL
+1052 LISSAGRPLEI

-1084 IDKSRNIP
+1084 IDKSKEIP
-1092 LADIAYSLNITRDD
+1092 LADISYSLNITRDD

-1113 VTNSTDDAVE
+1113 IADSTKSAAE
-1123 KLISLKAKNT
+1123 KLLCLKT
-1133 KSSILKSIPSEMG
+1133 KSSKTSLLKSVPNEIG
-1146 FLFPGQGAQY
+1146 FLFPGQGSQY
-1156 LQMGKTL
+1156 VKMGKTL
-1163 YDNEKVYRE
+1163 YDNEKVYRD
-1172 AVDKCAELLMED
+1172 AVDKCAELLMDE
-1184 LKLDIREILYP
+1184 LQLDIRDIIYP
-1195 ETNSTEAEARL
+1195 QIKSNEAEELL

-1227 MSWGIKP
+1227 LSWGIKP

-1248 HLAGIISLKDAL
+1248 HLAGILSLKDAL

-1272 LPGGSMLAVR
+1272 LPGGSMLIVR
-1282 VPVEKLYELIPDT
+1282 VSIDKLNELIPDT

-1302 SSQFCVASGTKEDI
+1302 ANQFCVVSGKKEDI
-1316 ALFNQ
+1316 AAFNQ
-1321 ELDAQDIPNKL
+1321 ELDVQEIPNKL
-1332 LLTSHAFHSFMMEP
+1332 LNTSHAFHSFMMEP
-1346 ILDSFKNEIEKI
+1346 ILDNFKNEIEKI
-1358 KLSIPRLPI
+1358 KLNIPRLPI

-1374 WLTDTEATSPTYWV
+1374 WLTDTEATNSMYWV
-1388 NHLKNT
+1388 NQLKNT
-1394 VRFADAMDTAFEL
+1394 VRFADAMNTAFEL
-1407 EDYILLEVGPGQT
+1407 DDFILLEIGPGQT
-1420 LITLARQ
+1420 LTTLARQ
-1427 QAAGKVIPAFSSINF
+1427 QAAGKIIAAFPSLTF
-1442 PKEEQDNEYSTLL
+1442 PKGEEENEYATIL
-1455 NTVGELWAKGITP
+1455 NTLGDLWLRGINP
-1468 NWSSFYK
+1468 DWKAFYN
-1475 EQQRQKIELPGYV
+1475 EQQRQKIELPSYV

-1493 CWIEPLNTVQTT
+1493 CWIEPLGTIETIV
-1505 VVQKNIISDIP
+1505 KKSIIQEEIP
-1516 VVSNTSAA
+1516 AI
-1524 SIETENSI
+1524 SIESDNINNSSNDS
-1532 KTKESRKDSVLVRIS
+1532 KKESILFKIS
-1547 EIIKE
+1547 EIIKN

-1558 DPDSASNTFLE
+1558 DSDSASYSFLE
-1569 LGLDSLSLTQLSGR
+1569 LGLDSLSLTQLSGK

-1599 GFPTPSLLADYI
+1599 SYSTPLLLADYI
-1611 DLNLPE
+1611 ELNLPE
-1617 ENSIETK
+1617 EHSINSNNKQIEIGSDQTIK
-1624 ENEIV
+1624 PNISSNDIQLS
-1629 SNQTID
+1629 SNQ
-1635 PPVLT
+1635 
-1640 NEIPLSST
+1640 
-1648 QNQAS
+1648 NQIS
-1653 LEQIVQQIQL
+1653 LEQIVQQIHL
-1663 LSQKVDQLQNFQNSS
+1663 LSQKVDQLQNYQSS
-1678 VNGNTSYV
+1678 STNGNPSFTH
-1686 NLKVKHFDALK
+1686 LKAEHFDTVKLNTK
-1697 FNPENRVET
+1697 NGNET
-1706 NGVNGAHKKEK
+1706 NGTNGVHKKEK
-1717 AFDISKINGSQLFE
+1717 SFEISKLNNHHSNE
-1731 TNAAEKKY
+1731 NNTAEKKY
-1739 TIMADEPPVP
+1739 TIMANEPPVQ

-1760 PAWFIEDSGQKGKF
+1760 PAWFIQDPTQNGNFVKIK
-1774 TKTRLL
+1774 L
-1780 EPDKHN
+1780 

>member
-6 NNNLDNEGSWTK
+6 NNDLANERSWTK
-18 MAYPQNTLYEIFTE
+18 MAYPKNTLPEIFAE
-32 QAAISPNSIAL
+32 QAALSSHSIAL
-43 EFEDEQVSYK
+43 ESGDEQVTY
-53 ELVKKT
+53 EALVKIT
-59 NQLANYFLAQGLS
+59 NQLAHYFLAQGLS
-72 PGQIAAVSME
+72 SGQIVAVSME
-82 RTPNLIASL
+82 RTPNLVASL

-109 AARLQFMLEDSGASF
+109 AARLEFMLEDSGASF
-124 LLTAESLADSLPNY
+124 LLTTKSLVASLPNY
-138 SKTILIEDALSL
+138 SKTIVIEDALAAL
-150 IDNYPVTPTAVSV
+150 DQYPSVPVSASV
-163 SYATAAYIIYT
+163 SYDAAAYIMYT

-182 GVTVTHKNLVNF
+182 GVTVTHKNLINF

-199 IEPGINAEDKL
+199 IEPGIHIKDRL

-225 FLPLIKGAAVV
+225 FLPLIKGATVV
-236 FADYETTRDGQLLL
+236 FADYETTRDGKLLL
-250 NLLQKKGITILQ
+250 DLLQKKEITILQ
-262 ATPTTWQLLLDSG
+262 ATPTTWQSLLDSG

-297 QLISKCDSL
+297 QLTAKCDSL

-312 TETTIWSAI
+312 TETTVWSAV
-321 KQINAD
+321 KQIQAE

-341 IYLLDEEGK
+341 IYLLDEERK
-350 ATAPGTIGEIV
+350 AVEPGTIGEIV
-361 IGGDGVAQ
+361 IGGDGVAE
-369 GYWNRPELTAEKFI
+369 GYWKRPELTAEKFI
-383 SNPFSTEPGSV
+383 PDPFSSEPNSI

-421 IRGHR
+421 LRGHR

-442 KQSAVIVSKY
+442 KQSAVIVSKS

-466 AQLQDEKPIH
+466 AQLQEEKRIQ
-476 EALSKILPEILLP
+476 EALSKVLPEILLP
-489 SKYIWVDEFPITPN
+489 SKYIWVDDFPITPN

-516 SRPDSAPPFKK
+516 NRPDSAPPFKK
-527 PNTQLEKDIVK
+527 PNTQLEKDIIK
-538 IWSEELQIASIGI
+538 IWSAELQIASIGI
-551 DDDFFDMGGN
+551 DDDFFDMGGS

-566 KVTSLMRQRLSLDVS
+566 KVTSLMRQQLELDIS

-589 TIRELAD
+589 TIRELAS
-596 TLEENNNENNNKED
+596 TLEENNTKED
-610 SFAFKKTDNQT
+610 SFAFKQTGKQT
-621 TSGDIAVIGMAG
+621 TTGDIAVIGMAG

-704 MDPQIRVFLE
+704 MDPQIRVFME

-728 HYKGSVAVYSGSEI
+728 HYKGSIAVYSGSEI
-742 NTYYENNIFNNKEL
+742 NTYYEHNIFNNKEL

-789 SIHSACSTS
+789 SVHSACSTS

-814 DIALAGGSSVTCPI
+814 DIALAGGSSVTSPI

-856 VFSDGAGVVL
+856 VFSDGAGVVV

-898 FMAPSPRGQAGAIIS
+898 FMAPSPRGQAGAIIN

-919 ISPSAISY
+919 ISPSTISY

-970 TTAAAGVAGLIK
+970 TTAAAGVAGLMK

-994 MVNFHEPN
+994 MVNFNEPN

-1014 NNKLIEWETDS
+1014 NNKLIKWKSDD

-1106 FNHRSFL
+1106 FNQRSFL

-1123 KLISLKAKNT
+1123 KLISLKAKST
-1133 KSSILKSIPSEMG
+1133 KSSILKSVPSEMG

-1195 ETNSTEAEARL
+1195 ETNSAEAEARL

-1215 LFVTEYALSQLW
+1215 LFVTEYALAQLW

-1248 HLAGIISLKDAL
+1248 HLAGIMSLKDAL
-1260 HIVAVRGRLISE
+1260 HIVAIRGKLISE

-1282 VPVEKLYELIPDT
+1282 VPVEKLYELISDT

-1321 ELDAQDIPNKL
+1321 ALDAQDIPNKL

-1346 ILDSFKNEIEKI
+1346 ILDSFKDEIEKI
-1358 KLSIPRLPI
+1358 KLNIPRLPI

-1374 WLTDTEATSPTYWV
+1374 WLSDTEATSSTYWV

-1442 PKEEQDNEYSTLL
+1442 PKGEQDNEYSTLL
-1455 NTVGELWAKGITP
+1455 NTVGELWAKGINP
-1468 NWSSFYK
+1468 DWKSFYN

-1493 CWIEPLNTVQTT
+1493 CWIEPLNVIETI
-1505 VVQKNIISDIP
+1505 VQKSTVSEIVPNIS
-1516 VVSNTSAA
+1516 V
-1524 SIETENSI
+1524 ETESI
-1532 KTKESRKDSVLVRIS
+1532 SSASKESRKESISVRIS
-1547 EIIKE
+1547 EIITE

-1599 GFPTPSLLADYI
+1599 GYPTPSLLADYI

-1617 ENSIETK
+1617 ENEVAIK

-1629 SNQTID
+1629 SNEIIQ
-1635 PPVLT
+1635 PSVLT
-1640 NEIPLSST
+1640 NEAPLSAN
-1648 QNQAS
+1648 QNQIS
-1653 LEQIVQQIQL
+1653 LEQIIQQIQL
-1663 LSQKVDQLQNFQNSS
+1663 LSQKVDQLQGFQHSS
-1678 VNGNTSYV
+1678 ANGNGSFV
-1686 NLKVKHFDALK
+1686 NLKVKHFDALT
-1697 FNPENRVET
+1697 FNHENRVET
-1706 NGVNGAHKKEK
+1706 NGSNGAHKKEK
-1717 AFDISKINGSQLFE
+1717 AFDLSKINGQLFLE
-1731 TNAAEKKY
+1731 TNAEKKY
-1739 TIMADEPPVP
+1739 TILANEPPIH

-1760 PAWFIEDSGQKGKF
+1760 PAWFIEDPVQKGKF
-1774 TKTRLL
+1774 NKTMLL
-1780 EPDKHN
+1780 ESDKHN

>member
-1 MKRAN
+1 MKRTSN
-6 NNNLDNEGSWTK
+6 NNNLGNEISWTK
-18 MAYPQNTLYEIFTE
+18 MAYPKNTLHELFAK
-32 QAAISPNSIAL
+32 QAVLFPDSIAL
-43 EFEDEQVSYK
+43 ESEDEQLTYA
-53 ELVKKT
+53 ELAKT
-59 NQLANYFLAQGLS
+59 INQLANYFLDQGLS
-72 PGQIAAVSME
+72 PGQIVAVSME
-82 RTPNLIASL
+82 RTPKLVASL
-91 LAILQCGAAYL
+91 FAILQCGATYL

-109 AARLQFMLEDSGASF
+109 TARLEFMLEDSEAGF
-124 LLTAESLADSLPNY
+124 LLTTKSLAASLPAY
-138 SKTILIEDALSL
+138 SKTILIEDALSSL
-150 IDNYPVTPTAVSV
+150 EKYPVLPIPVTV
-163 SYATAAYIIYT
+163 SYETAAYIMYT

-199 IEPGINAEDKL
+199 LEPGINAEDKL

-225 FLPLIKGAAVV
+225 FLPLIKGARVV

-250 NLLQKKGITILQ
+250 QFLQKKEITILQ

-290 MPLNLAR
+290 LPLNLAR
-297 QLISKCDSL
+297 QLTSRCDSL

-312 TETTIWSAI
+312 TETTIWSAV
-321 KQINAD
+321 KQIQAD

-333 GFPIANTQ
+333 GHAIANTQ
-341 IYLLDEEGK
+341 IYLLDDQGQIV
-350 ATAPGTIGEIV
+350 APGIIGEIV
-361 IGGDGVAQ
+361 IGGDGVAE
-369 GYWNRPELTAEKFI
+369 GYWKRPELTAEKFI
-383 SNPFSTEPGSV
+383 SDPFSTEPNAM

-433 AALNSIPEI
+433 AALNTLSGV
-442 KQSAVIVSKY
+442 KQSAVIVSNSL
-452 FGNEDKLVAYLKSG
+452 GNEDKLVAYLKSG
-466 AQLQDEKPIH
+466 EQLQDEKLIQD
-476 EALSKILPEILLP
+476 ALSKILPEILIP
-489 SKYIWVDEFPITPN
+489 SKYIWVDDFPITPN

-508 KNLPVPEH
+508 KNLPVPEYN
-516 SRPDSAPPFKK
+516 RPDSAPLFQK
-527 PNTQLEKDIVK
+527 PQTQLEKDIAK
-538 IWSEELQIASIGI
+538 IWSEELQISSIGI
-551 DDDFFDMGGN
+551 DDDFFDMGGS

-566 KVTSLMRQRLSLDVS
+566 KVVSLIRQHLSIDLA

-589 TIRELAD
+589 TIRELSSI
-596 TLEENNNENNNKED
+596 LEENKTQEDLFVFKKNNK
-610 SFAFKKTDNQT
+610 KT
-621 TSGDIAVIGMAG
+621 TSADIAIIGMAG

-638 DTIEELWEN
+638 DSIEELWEN
-647 LKEGK
+647 LREGK

-662 LDPSLPESLRKDPFY
+662 LDASLPESLRKDPLY

-704 MDPQIRVFLE
+704 MDPQIRIFLE
-714 ISFEALEQAGHLPK
+714 ISFEALEQSGHLPK
-728 HYKGSVAVYSGSEI
+728 HYKGSIGVYSGSEI

-789 SIHSACSTS
+789 SVHSACSTS

-809 RTGMC
+809 RAGMC
-814 DIALAGGSSVTCPI
+814 DIALAGGSSVTSPI
-828 NSGHLYD
+828 KSGHLYD

-842 DGSTRSFDASGKGT
+842 DGSTRSFEASGKGT

-866 LKRLEEAEKDGDI
+866 LKRLEEAEQDGDI

-898 FMAPSPRGQAGAIIS
+898 FMAPSPKGQAGAIIN

-919 ISPSAISY
+919 ISPSTITY

-934 TPVGDPIEIEGLK
+934 TPIGDPIEIEGLK

-982 VLLAMRHKQIPP
+982 TVLAMRHKQIPP
-994 MVNFHEPN
+994 MVNFNKPN
-1002 PNIDFANSPFYI
+1002 PNIDFDNSPFYI
-1014 NNKLIEWETDS
+1014 NNKLIDWKADGL
-1025 IRRAGVS
+1025 RRAGVS

-1040 VHAIVEEYTAEP
+1040 VHVIVEEYEAKP
-1052 LPSSAGRPLQL
+1052 LPASTERPLQL
-1063 LMWSAKSQNSLL
+1063 LMWSAKSQKSVLD
-1075 GYENALGHF
+1075 YENALGNF
-1084 IDKSRNIP
+1084 IDTSKDIA

-1113 VTNSTDDAVE
+1113 VANDSNDAAE
-1123 KLISLKAKNT
+1123 KILSLKTKST
-1133 KSSILKSIPSEMG
+1133 KSSLLKSIPSEIG

-1163 YDNEKVYRE
+1163 YNNEKVFRN
-1172 AVDKCAELLMED
+1172 AVDKCAALLMED
-1184 LKLDIREILYP
+1184 LKLDIREVLYP
-1195 ETNSTEAEARL
+1195 ETNSDDAEKRL

-1248 HLAGIISLKDAL
+1248 HLAGIMNLEDAL
-1260 HIVAVRGRLISE
+1260 HIVAVRGRLMSE

-1282 VPVEKLYELIPDT
+1282 VSVERLYELIPDT
-1295 LSVAAIN
+1295 LSIAAIN
-1302 SSQFCVASGTKEDI
+1302 SNQFCVVSGTNEDI
-1316 ALFNQ
+1316 ADFNQ
-1321 ELDAQDIPNKL
+1321 KLDALEVPNKL
-1332 LLTSHAFHSFMMEP
+1332 LLTSHAFHSFMMNP
-1346 ILDSFKNEIEKI
+1346 ILDVFKSEIEKI

-1374 WLTDTEATSPTYWV
+1374 WLTDTEATNPTYWV
-1388 NHLKNT
+1388 NQLKNT

-1407 EDYILLEVGPGQT
+1407 EDYVLLEVGPGQT

-1427 QAAGKVIPAFSSINF
+1427 QAVGKVIPAFPSLTF
-1442 PKEEQDNEYSTLL
+1442 PKDEQENEYATVL
-1455 NTVGELWAKGITP
+1455 NALGELWIKGINP
-1468 NWSSFYK
+1468 DWNAFYD
-1475 EQQRQKIELPGYV
+1475 EQQRQKIDLPSYV

-1493 CWIEPLNTVQTT
+1493 CWIEPLHIETT
-1505 VVQKNIISDIP
+1505 IVQKSTVSDIP
-1516 VVSNTSAA
+1516 LVSDTKAISL
-1524 SIETENSI
+1524 ITENDST
-1532 KTKESRKDSVLVRIS
+1532 KTSDSRKDTILFKIS
-1547 EIIKE
+1547 EIIKN
-1552 ASGITY
+1552 ASGISY
-1558 DPDSASNTFLE
+1558 ESDAASNTFLE
-1569 LGLDSLSLTQLSGR
+1569 LGLDSLSLTQLSGK

-1599 GFPTPSLLADYI
+1599 AYSTPSLLADYI

-1617 ENSIETK
+1617 DNSIDLDK
-1624 ENEIV
+1624 ENEVV
-1629 SNQTID
+1629 SNQIVESS
-1635 PPVLT
+1635 VLP
-1640 NEIPLSST
+1640 NEIQFSSNL
-1648 QNQAS
+1648 NQIS

-1663 LSQKVDQLQNFQNSS
+1663 LSQKIDLLQNHPNTSI
-1678 VNGNTSYV
+1678 NGNATVEHLDSIQFNTE
-1686 NLKVKHFDALK
+1686 NL
-1697 FNPENRVET
+1697 VET
-1706 NGVNGAHKKEK
+1706 NGALHHEKPFEISNNNGQKLSTA
-1717 AFDISKINGSQLFE
+1717 
-1731 TNAAEKKY
+1731 TTTEKKY
-1739 TIMADEPPVP
+1739 TIRANEPPVQ

-1760 PAWFIEDSGQKGKF
+1760 PAWFIKDSKKGEFVKIEI
-1774 TKTRLL
+1774 L
-1780 EPDKHN
+1780 ESTQHNN